1 MLTRLKV
8 KGFKSL
14 EDVDVAF
21 GPFTCIAGTNGVGKS
36 NLFDAI
42 LFLKDLADKSIIEA
56 ANRVRNR
63 DGHNRSD
70 ISSLFTKTISSQAEE
85 IEFDA
90 EFIVGSKVIDD
101 YRREASPKVTYL
113 RYNLVLRYVH
123 ATDTSPEGIELAR
136 EELTFVQKGEA
147 RNRLGFDHSKDF
159 FDSVYHGGSKI
170 NFIYTDIENGHP
182 VLKVRQ
188 DQKSGN
194 PVTIPL
200 SNTERTALSGINSI
214 DRPTA
219 LAARREIQSW
229 TLLQLEP
236 SALRRPD
243 DFVSVSKVSPIGE
256 HLPAT
261 LSRLEKIP
269 GKNFEIAN
277 ELAGLLPDVSNV
289 SVDID
294 EPRQSKTLYLETTS
308 GIRHEARA
316 LSDGTL
322 RFLALSIIGADSD
335 NGGVICLEEPENGIH
350 PARISAMIQLL
361 YRMTVDPQ
369 MAIDSVDNPLRQ
381 VIINTHSPLVIQQI
395 ATADLVVSQP
405 IKKDGAQ
412 LSRFTAVTDTWR
424 QLAMCNDGSP
434 AIGYGAL
441 LDYLT
446 VDDTEDEVEDEK
458 SVRHYLRHQL
468 EMISR

>member
-8 KGFKSL
+8 RGFKSL
-14 EDVDVAF
+14 EDIDVAF

-70 ISSLFTKTISSQAEE
+70 IRSLFTKTISSQAEE

-90 EFIVGSKVIDD
+90 EFIVSPKVIDD

-113 RYNLVLRYVH
+113 KYNLVLRYLP
-123 ATDTSPEGIELAR
+123 ATDKGPEGIELTR
-136 EELTFVQKGEA
+136 EVLTFVQKGEA
-147 RNRLGFDHSKDF
+147 RNRLGFEHSKEF

-170 NFIYTDIENGHP
+170 NFIYTDVEDGHP

-188 DQKSGN
+188 DQKGGN

-200 SNTERTALSGINSI
+200 ANTERTALSGINSI

-261 LSRLEKIP
+261 LSRLEKIA
-269 GKNFEIAN
+269 GKNAEIAN
-277 ELAGLLPDVSNV
+277 ELANLLPDVANV

-294 EPRQSKTLYLETTS
+294 EPRQSKTLYLETTT

-335 NGGVICLEEPENGIH
+335 SGGVICLEEPENGIH

-361 YRMTVDPQ
+361 YRMTADPLVPVD
-369 MAIDSVDNPLRQ
+369 STDNPLRQ
-381 VIINTHSPLVIQQI
+381 VIINTHSPLVIEKI
-395 ATADLVVSQP
+395 VTDDLVVSQA

-412 LSRFTAVTDTWR
+412 LSRFTAVTQTWR
-424 QLAMCNDGSP
+424 EAAMCGLGHP
-434 AIGYGAL
+434 PIGYGAL
-441 LDYLT
+441 LDFLN
-446 VDDTEDEVEDEK
+446 VEDSEEQMEEGK
-458 SVRHYLRHQL
+458 TVRHFLRHQL
-468 EMISR
+468 GMIGR

>member
-8 KGFKSL
+8 RGFKSL
-14 EDVDVAF
+14 EDIDVAF

-70 ISSLFTKTISSQAEE
+70 IRSLFTKTISSQAEE

-90 EFIVGSKVIDD
+90 EFIVSPKVIDD

-113 RYNLVLRYVH
+113 KYNLVLRYLP
-123 ATDTSPEGIELAR
+123 ATDKGPEGIELTR
-136 EELTFVQKGEA
+136 EVLTFVQKGEA
-147 RNRLGFDHSKDF
+147 RNRLGFEHSKEF

-170 NFIYTDIENGHP
+170 NFIYTDVEDGHP

-188 DQKSGN
+188 DQKGGN
-194 PVTIPL
+194 PVTIPIA
-200 SNTERTALSGINSI
+200 NTERTALSGINSI

-243 DFVSVSKVSPIGE
+243 DFVSVSKVSSIGE

-261 LSRLEKIP
+261 LSRLEKIA
-269 GKNFEIAN
+269 GKNAEIAN
-277 ELAGLLPDVSNV
+277 ELANLLPDVANV

-294 EPRQSKTLYLETTS
+294 EPRQSKTLYLETTT

-335 NGGVICLEEPENGIH
+335 SGGVICLEEPENGIH

-361 YRMTVDPQ
+361 YRMTADPLVPVD
-369 MAIDSVDNPLRQ
+369 STDNPLRQ
-381 VIINTHSPLVIQQI
+381 VIINTHSPSVIEKI
-395 ATADLVVSQP
+395 VTDDLVVSQA

-412 LSRFTAVTDTWR
+412 LSRFTAVTQTWR
-424 QLAMCNDGSP
+424 EAAMCGAGHP
-434 AIGYGAL
+434 PIGYGAL
-441 LDYLT
+441 LDFLNI
-446 VDDTEDEVEDEK
+446 EDSEDQIEEGK
-458 SVRHYLRHQL
+458 TVRHYLKHQL
-468 EMISR
+468 GMIGR

>member
-70 ISSLFTKTISSQAEE
+70 IRSLFTKTTSSQAQE

-90 EFIVGSKVIDD
+90 EFIVSPKVIDD

-113 RYNLVLRYVH
+113 RYNLVLRYLP
-123 ATDTSPEGIELAR
+123 ATDTTPEGIELTR
-136 EELTFVQKGEA
+136 EVLTFVQKGEA

-170 NFIYTDIENGHP
+170 NFIYTDVEDGHS

-188 DQKSGN
+188 DQKGGN

-200 SNTERTALSGINSI
+200 ANTERTALSGINSI

-243 DFVSVSKVSPIGE
+243 DFVSVSKVSSIGE

-261 LSRLEKIP
+261 LSRLEKIA
-269 GKNFEIAN
+269 GKNAEIAN
-277 ELAGLLPDVSNV
+277 ELANLLPEVANV

-294 EPRQSKTLYLETTS
+294 EPRQSKTLYLETTT

-335 NGGVICLEEPENGIH
+335 SGGVICLEEPENGIH

-361 YRMTVDPQ
+361 YRMAVEPHMPVDNT
-369 MAIDSVDNPLRQ
+369 DNPLRQ
-381 VIINTHSPLVIQQI
+381 VIINTHSPLVIEKI
-395 ATADLVVSQP
+395 ATDDLIVSQA

-412 LSRFTAVTDTWR
+412 LSRFTAVTGTWR
-424 QLAMCNDGSP
+424 EGAMCGAGQP
-434 AIGYGAL
+434 PIGYGAL
-441 LDYLT
+441 LDFLN
-446 VDDTEDEVEDEK
+446 VDDSEDQIEDGK
-458 SVRHYLRHQL
+458 TVRHYLRHQL
-468 EMISR
+468 GMIGR

>member
-8 KGFKSL
+8 RGFKSL
-14 EDVDVAF
+14 EDIDVAF

-70 ISSLFTKTISSQAEE
+70 IRSLFTKTISSQAEE

-90 EFIVGSKVIDD
+90 EFIVSPKVIDD

-113 RYNLVLRYVH
+113 KYNLVLRYLP
-123 ATDTSPEGIELAR
+123 ATDKGPEGIELTR
-136 EELTFVQKGEA
+136 EVLTFVQKGEA
-147 RNRLGFDHSKDF
+147 RNRLGFEHSKEF

-170 NFIYTDIENGHP
+170 NFIYTDIEDGHP

-188 DQKSGN
+188 DQKGGN

-200 SNTERTALSGINSI
+200 ANTERTALSGINSI

-243 DFVSVSKVSPIGE
+243 DFVSVSKVSPLGE

-261 LSRLEKIP
+261 LSRLEKIA
-269 GKNFEIAN
+269 GKNAEIAN
-277 ELAGLLPDVSNV
+277 ELANLLPDVANV

-294 EPRQSKTLYLETTS
+294 EPRQSKTLYLETTT

-335 NGGVICLEEPENGIH
+335 SGGVICLEEPENGIH

-361 YRMTVDPQ
+361 YRMTADPLVPVD
-369 MAIDSVDNPLRQ
+369 STDNPLRQ
-381 VIINTHSPLVIQQI
+381 VIINTHSPLVIEKI
-395 ATADLVVSQP
+395 VTDDLVVSQA

-412 LSRFTAVTDTWR
+412 LSRFTAVTQTWR
-424 QLAMCNDGSP
+424 EAAMCGLGHP
-434 AIGYGAL
+434 PIGYGAL
-441 LDYLT
+441 LDFLN
-446 VDDTEDEVEDEK
+446 VEDSEEQMEEGK
-458 SVRHYLRHQL
+458 TVRHFLRHQL
-468 EMISR
+468 GMIGR

>member
-8 KGFKSL
+8 RGFKSL
-14 EDVDVAF
+14 EDIEVAF

-63 DGHNRSD
+63 DGNNRSD
-70 ISSLFTKTISSQAEE
+70 IRSLFTKTISSQAEE

-90 EFIVGSKVIDD
+90 EFIVSPKVIDD

-113 RYNLVLRYVH
+113 KYNLVLRYLP
-123 ATDTSPEGIELAR
+123 ATDKGPEGIELTR
-136 EELTFVQKGEA
+136 EVLTFVQKGEA
-147 RNRLGFDHSKDF
+147 RNRLGFEHSKEF

-170 NFIYTDIENGHP
+170 NFIYTDIEDGHP

-188 DQKSGN
+188 DQKGGN

-200 SNTERTALSGINSI
+200 ANTERTALSGINSI

-269 GKNFEIAN
+269 GKNAEIAN
-277 ELAGLLPDVSNV
+277 ELANLLPDVSNV

-294 EPRQSKTLYLETTS
+294 EPRQSKTLYLETTT

-335 NGGVICLEEPENGIH
+335 SGGVICLEEPENGIH

-361 YRMTVDPQ
+361 YRMTADPLVPVD
-369 MAIDSVDNPLRQ
+369 STDNPLRQ
-381 VIINTHSPLVIQQI
+381 VIINTHSPLVIEKI
-395 ATADLVVSQP
+395 VTDDLVVSQA

-412 LSRFTAVTDTWR
+412 LSRFTAVTQTWR
-424 QLAMCNDGSP
+424 EAAMCGLGHP
-434 AIGYGAL
+434 PIGYGAL
-441 LDYLT
+441 LDFLN
-446 VDDTEDEVEDEK
+446 VEDSEEQMEEGK
-458 SVRHYLRHQL
+458 TVRHFLRHQL
-468 EMISR
+468 GMIGR